1 VAKAQEMIVCLS
13 AESISSVTIRWG
25 LAELLL
31 ASCICVTWRSWMLE
45 SVITRQETDCGG
57 LEAIV
62 GAERS
67 TEGGVR
73 SLRC

>member
-1 VAKAQEMIVCLS
+1 
-13 AESISSVTIRWG
+13 
-25 LAELLL
+25 
-31 ASCICVTWRSWMLE
+31 MLE